1 MNRIAR
7 RTRVRVHSRECHAP
21 DCTATAIDGG
31 IFCRVCQALLDRVK
45 KELAAGPSGNRRNIA
60 SQIPTVQ
67 TLDESKAASFDAGL
81 KRRAQNGQPL
91 TESEHLTRAVRIIQL
106 RKAGKSNREIMRKLF
121 MTDEAEIESD
131 LELYRAKVESK
142 AASRSRGLSRDIEL
156 DKAIMTRLKTHQG
169 TRMELANE
177 LGISYSA
184 LLSRITRLRR
194 DGYEIPDGR
203 STTRPRVAA

>member
-1 MNRIAR
+1 MTLA
-7 RTRVRVHSRECHAP
+7 RTRIHTGECHAP
-21 DCTATAIDGG
+21 DCSATAIDGG

-45 KELAAGPSGNRRNIA
+45 KELEGGPSGNRRTSHA
-60 SQIPTVQ
+60 PMPTVQ
-67 TLDESKAASFDAGL
+67 NLDETKAASFDAGL
-81 KRRAQNGQPL
+81 KRRANNGQPL

-106 RKAGKSNREIMRKLF
+106 RQQGKSTREIIRRLYLN
-121 MTDEAEIESD
+121 DEAELESD
-131 LELYRAKVESK
+131 LELYRSKVEAK

-156 DKAIMTRLKTHQG
+156 DKAIVSRLKTHTG
-169 TRMELANE
+169 TRMELAEE

-203 STTRPRVAA
+203 SKPPVAA